1 MGSWWRETAGNAD
14 GATPS
19 PEAPS
24 KVPLS
29 SFLLVLSSSLFK
41 CGTPTLPCDGPPA
54 GQTRWGWIRRCLPP
68 SPGVTLPCA
77 LPEEYTTHISWHR
90 TLGFSA
96 VICLGSILV
105 LFPAWLPR
113 STSVAAEDGAVE
125 LLQLALLSTSA
136 AFLLAASSHA
146 GRFKPIYRAMS
157 LCAMAAAVAEFEDGL
172 NTLISSRLSS
182 WLFLPFLVMALYYF
196 LRYKRET
203 LRFTALASR
212 HPASGFIAA
221 GLIIIYVFS
230 RFFGSSAFWDATL
243 EADFDPELPRICR
256 SYLELLACYFI
267 AVGTIG
273 FCLPVSRRAPAPS

>member
-1 MGSWWRETAGNAD
+1 MSEEHTN
-14 GATPS
+14 PS
-19 PEAPS
+19 
-24 KVPLS
+24 
-29 SFLLVLSSSLFK
+29 
-41 CGTPTLPCDGPPA
+41 
-54 GQTRWGWIRRCLPP
+54 
-68 SPGVTLPCA
+68 
-77 LPEEYTTHISWHR
+77 SWHR
-90 TLGFSA
+90 TLGFGA
-96 VICLGSILV
+96 AICLGLILV

-113 STSVAAEDGAVE
+113 GSSVAVENGAVE

-157 LCAMAAAVAEFEDGL
+157 LCAMAAAVAEFEDVL
-172 NTLISSRLSS
+172 HTLMPSAVSR
-182 WLFLPFLVMALYYF
+182 WLFLPFLVVALYYF

-221 GLIIIYVFS
+221 GLIIAYVFS
-230 RFFGSSAFWDATL
+230 HFLGSRTFWKATL
-243 EADFDPELPRICR
+243 EADFDPDLPRICR

-273 FCLPVSRRAPAPS
+273 FCLPVSRRTPPPP